1 MRQLAAAFDCQ
12 FIANLAETSSSQRSK
27 EAFSFE
33 YTRNIRQT
41 IQGGSKLPHSM
52 APFGRIF
59 KKSMRHWARRSQ
71 WPTVGQPLL
80 RGLLVA
86 DVCLMLFLHV

>member
-1 MRQLAAAFDCQ
+1 VRQLAAAFDCQ
-12 FIANLAETSSSQRSK
+12 FIANLAEMSSFQRRK
-27 EAFSFE
+27 QAFSFE

-59 KKSMRHWARRSQ
+59 KNSYTALSETPALPVKNIFPR
-71 WPTVGQPLL
+71 
-80 RGLLVA
+80 
-86 DVCLMLFLHV
+86 